1 MTVLNTER
9 LIMRPIQPN
18 DLDDIFNYSS
28 TSNVGPNAGW
38 KPHESKEETLEIMKE
53 IFLDKETV
61 WGIELKETSRIIG
74 SIGLIDDPKR
84 QYDLVRMIGSAI
96 GEKYWGKGIMTEA
109 VQKVIRYG
117 FEGLE
122 LLAISA
128 YCFPNNERSKRIIT
142 KFNFEYEGTLK
153 MAEKIFKGEVFANEC
168 YLLTKDRYNN
178 NNFDD
183 LDLREN

>member
-9 LIMRPIQPN
+9 LTIRPIQAN
-18 DLDDIFNYSS
+18 DLVDIFNYSS
-28 TSNVGPNAGW
+28 TPNVGPNAGW

-84 QYDLVRMIGSAI
+84 QYDVVRMIGYAI
-96 GEKYWGKGIMTEA
+96 GEHYWGKGFMTEA
-109 VQKVIRYG
+109 AQKVIQYG
-117 FEGLE
+117 FEELK

-142 KFNFEYEGTLK
+142 KLNFEYEGTLK
-153 MAEKIFKGEVFANEC
+153 MAEKIFNGKVFNHDC
-168 YLLTKDRYNN
+168 YLLTAHKYNR
-178 NNFDD
+178 F
-183 LDLREN
+183 